1 MNRPD
6 QPPGVDELLDRALR
20 ALAEGH
26 RATANRLAEQVLAV
40 DRHNVDAEDLLAAP
54 AEPGEIR
61 RIAILFADLVDSTAL
76 STRTEP
82 ETYRTV
88 VGRYRDEV
96 LRIVQH
102 YGGHIGQPRAT
113 GCWPSSAIPK
123 HMRTMSSALYKP
135 ALHYARGRPL
145 STRVRRRFGFDID
158 VRVGIHRGIAYLDT
172 AQDDVY
178 GFAANLAARIC
189 SLAEPGTVAVSQ
201 AVEQLTRSRFEL
213 EAQLPKSVKGVDHW
227 SAISSL
233 WPSAT

>member
-1 MNRPD
+1 MSRAD

-54 AEPGEIR
+54 ADPGEIR
-61 RIAILFADLVDSTAL
+61 RITILFADLVDSTAL
-76 STRTEP
+76 STRIEP

-96 LRIVQH
+96 VRVVQH
-102 YGGHIGQPRAT
+102 YGGHLGNTKGDGLLAVFGHPEAHEDDVQRAVQAGLDVT
-113 GCWPSSAIPK
+113 REVAVLSA
-123 HMRTMSSALYKP
+123 
-135 ALHYARGRPL
+135 
-145 STRVRRRFGFDID
+145 RVRRRFGFDID

-178 GFAANLAARIC
+178 GFAANLAARMC
-189 SLAEPGTVAVSQ
+189 SLAEPGTVAVS
-201 AVEQLTRSRFEL
+201 AAIEQLVRTQFEL
-213 EAQLPKSVKGVDHW
+213 KA
-227 SAISSL
+227 
-233 WPSAT
+233 